1 MLEKFAETRPDG
13 QSPLFPV
20 LIRPVTCIVV
30 IDFVR
35 LSVDLAHEYVKLG
48 KTKKGAAIYKHTLGV
63 VKSLSWSEETR
74 VLYLLRYSESLAS
87 TGDVLKRSVLVRLV
101 GLYVA
106 ERFGKLFHILRCVR
120 DVRRFTRRREGYEHS
135 ATCVHAYRVT

>member
-1 MLEKFAETRPDG
+1 MEKFAETRPDG

-20 LIRPVTCIVV
+20 FIRPVTCIVV

-63 VKSLSWSEETR
+63 VKSLSWSEETKM
-74 VLYLLRYSESLAS
+74 LYLLRYSESLAS
-87 TGDVLKRSVLVRLV
+87 TGDVLKRSVPVRLV
-101 GLYVA
+101 DHHVA
-106 ERFGKLFHILRCVR
+106 ERLEKLFYILRCVR
-120 DVRRFTRRREGYEHS
+120 DVRSFARRREGYEHP
-135 ATCVHAYRVT
+135 ATCIHAFRGT